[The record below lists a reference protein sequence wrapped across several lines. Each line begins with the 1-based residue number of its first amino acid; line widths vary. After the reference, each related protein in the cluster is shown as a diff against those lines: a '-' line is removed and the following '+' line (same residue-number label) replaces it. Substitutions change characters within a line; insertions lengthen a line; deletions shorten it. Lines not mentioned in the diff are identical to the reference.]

1 MILDIKFDEGVM
13 CISSEGRD
21 YTFMLTE
28 QDLQS
33 RIFHYINEIDSYKTK
48 EREENEQIKA
58 KKSKRRSSAY
68 HYWRYM

>member
-13 CISSEGRD
+13 SLSKGDKE

-33 RIFHYINEIDSYKTK
+33 RIFHYINEIDANESKKT
-48 EREENEQIKA
+48 RIPHDYT
-58 KKSKRRSSAY
+58 RFG
-68 HYWRYM
+68 